1 MTFRPRTKPDI
12 SNETGE
18 MTMEMDQKQYLER
31 LCGAAK
37 EASRPVARLSIN
49 ERNAALRSMA
59 RRLRAEEKFI
69 LAENARDIGEAERS
83 GQTKAFID
91 RLVLNHD
98 RIEAIA
104 RSIEEI
110 ALLEDPIGK
119 IENMRTM
126 PSGIR
131 VGQMRV
137 PLGVV
142 CVIFESRPNVTTDIA
157 ALCVKSGNACV
168 LRGGKESIHSNMALH
183 RVITEAL
190 DEIGLPGA
198 AVTLIDRTDREL
210 VPVLLKMNRHIDIVI
225 PRGGESLIQAVVRD
239 STIPVIKHD
248 KGVCHTYVDKSADA
262 KMAVDICINA
272 KVQRPG
278 VCNAMETLLVHRE
291 YPHTRKLLEA
301 LVEMGVELRGCPE
314 SAAVLPGK
322 VKAATEDDWFAEYL
336 DLVLAV
342 RIVGGMDEAIVHIER
357 YGSGHSE
364 AIVTNDYVAAES
376 FLSRVDS
383 AAVFVNASTRFHDGG
398 EFGLGAEVGISTQ
411 KLHARGTMGIGGLTC
426 LKYVVYGNGQVRS

>member
-1 MTFRPRTKPDI
+1 
-12 SNETGE
+12 
-18 MTMEMDQKQYLER
+18 MDGKQYIEG

-37 EASRPVARLSIN
+37 EASRSIARLSSNSRN
-49 ERNAALRSMA
+49 EALRSMA
-59 RRLRAEEKFI
+59 SRLRAEKDFI
-69 LAENARDIGEAERS
+69 LAENAWDIAEAERS
-83 GQTKAFID
+83 GQNSAFMD
-91 RLVLNHD
+91 RLILNDD
-98 RIEAIA
+98 RIEAMA

-110 ALLEDPIGK
+110 AMLEDPIGK

-137 PLGVV
+137 PIGVV

-183 RVITEAL
+183 RVTAGAL
-190 DEIGLPGA
+190 DEIGLPRA
-198 AVTLIDRTDREL
+198 AVTLIDKIDREL
-210 VPVLLKMNRHIDIVI
+210 VPVLLKMNSYIDIVI

-239 STIPVIKHD
+239 STIPVLKHD
-248 KGVCHTYVDKSADA
+248 KGVCHTYVDKSADGR
-262 KMAVDICINA
+262 MAIDICINA

-291 YPHTRKLLEA
+291 YPHTRELLEA
-301 LVEMGVELRGCPE
+301 LATRGVELRGCSE
-314 SAAVLPGK
+314 SAAILPEK
-322 VKAATEDDWFAEYL
+322 VKAATEEDWYAEYL
-336 DLVLAV
+336 DLVLA
-342 RIVGGMDEAIVHIER
+342 IKILGGMDEAITHIER

-364 AIVTNDYVAAES
+364 AIVTGDYAAAER
-376 FLSRVDS
+376 FLSQVDS

>member
-1 MTFRPRTKPDI
+1 
-12 SNETGE
+12 
-18 MTMEMDQKQYLER
+18 MEQNSYIEA
-31 LCGAAK
+31 LCKNAK
-37 EASRPVARLSIN
+37 EASRSVALLSSN
-49 ERNAALRSMA
+49 ERNAALRAMA
-59 RRLRAEEKFI
+59 GRLSLERDYI
-69 LAENARDIGEAERS
+69 LAENAKDIAEAERS
-83 GQTKAFID
+83 GQTRAFID
-91 RLVLNHD
+91 RLVLNED

-104 RSIEEI
+104 RSIEDI
-110 ALLEDPIGK
+110 ALLEDPLGR

-168 LRGGKESIHSNMALH
+168 LRGGKESINSNIALH
-183 RVITEAL
+183 GVIAASLE
-190 DEIGLPGA
+190 ECGVPRA
-198 AVTLIDRTDREL
+198 AVTLVDKTDRAL
-210 VPVLLKMNRHIDIVI
+210 VPVLLKMNRYIDIVI

-239 STIPVIKHD
+239 STIPVLKHD
-248 KGVCHTYVDKSADA
+248 KGVCHSFVDKSADPA
-262 KMAVDICINA
+262 MATAICVNA

-278 VCNAMETLLVHRE
+278 VCNAMETLLIHRE
-291 YPHTRKLLEA
+291 YRHTRELLIA
-301 LVEMGVELRGCPE
+301 LAEKGVELRGCTE
-314 SAAVLPGK
+314 TVAVLPDR
-322 VKAATEDDWFAEYL
+322 VKAAAEDDWYAEYL
-336 DLVLAV
+336 DLILAV
-342 RIVGGMDEAIVHIER
+342 KIVGGMDEAIEHIER

-364 AIVTNDYVAAES
+364 AIITSDYLSAER
-376 FLSRVDS
+376 FLARVDS

-426 LKYVVYGNGQVRS
+426 LKYVVYGSGQVRS

>member
-1 MTFRPRTKPDI
+1 
-12 SNETGE
+12 
-18 MTMEMDQKQYLER
+18 MEQNSYIEAMCKS
-31 LCGAAK
+31 AK
-37 EASRPVARLSIN
+37 EASRSVALMSSN
-49 ERNAALRSMA
+49 ERNAVLRAMA
-59 RRLRAEEKFI
+59 GRLRLEKEYI
-69 LAENARDIGEAERS
+69 LAENAKDIAEADRS
-83 GQTKAFID
+83 GQTRAFID
-91 RLVLNHD
+91 RLVLNED

-104 RSIEEI
+104 RSIEDI
-110 ALLEDPIGK
+110 ALLEDPLGK

-168 LRGGKESIHSNMALH
+168 LRGGKESINSNIALH
-183 RVITEAL
+183 RVIAASLE
-190 DEIGLPGA
+190 EVGFPRA
-198 AVTLIDRTDREL
+198 AVTLVDKTDRAL
-210 VPVLLKMNRHIDIVI
+210 VPMLLKMNAYIDIVI

-239 STIPVIKHD
+239 STIPVLKHD
-248 KGVCHTYVDKSADA
+248 KGVCHSYVDGCADPA
-262 KMAVDICINA
+262 MAEKICVNA

-278 VCNAMETLLVHRE
+278 VCNAMETLLIHRDYTHIRE
-291 YPHTRKLLEA
+291 LLIA
-301 LVEMGVELRGCPE
+301 LAEKGVELRGCPKTV
-314 SAAVLPGK
+314 AILPDRVKPAV
-322 VKAATEDDWFAEYL
+322 EDDWYAEYL
-336 DLVLAV
+336 DLILAV
-342 RIVGGMDEAIVHIER
+342 KIVGGMDEAIEHIER

-364 AIVTNDYVAAES
+364 AIITSDYASAER
-376 FLSRVDS
+376 FLARVDS

-426 LKYVVYGNGQVRS
+426 LKYVIYGSGQVRS